1 MLFVIK
7 PTGQG
12 LREINQFFFKIS
24 LVLTICA
31 QIGWLL
37 DNGTSAPA
45 IFLIFFTAIRYH
57 LKNWLNPLWIC
68 LHSWSL
74 LYVEVPCLWYSI
86 AGRLL
91 NPEEGLSSV
100 KSNFTYSDFAPALLW
115 LSFFYLAFIAL
126 KIFKEHAP
134 IKPMPDFIFNDQTF
148 YRLLSVCL
156 VLLGICFFR
165 ELGFAANKLDNIPG
179 FVNEVIR
186 FFIHDAA
193 ILFALCLLNMGRLN
207 AHNTRS
213 VVLLQGLLLLIYLCF
228 FTIMG
233 SKGAII
239 TALFLCIIIPI
250 ACAPILGF
258 REILVPKFGFAAVLA
273 SVAPLLFFLGQLFR
287 SALGQKSATFGD
299 FESAWQ
305 LNFNNLGDL
314 SVLMQT
320 ILYRIS
326 AELNR
331 YLLLATDFFQNGDN
345 PMRMD
350 LMQYISK
357 NTANLLLPGTPF
369 PENFYMSSM
378 LLPSL
383 LSQIPLGSGDYYEL
397 GSQLNSQPYTIFGL
411 LMFFFGNA
419 SPLIFLL
426 FSFVIY
432 WFLRGGTPLVAIGG
446 LLFFQFSLSMYGLEV
461 CVLRALM
468 FVANIFLILKL
479 SRFLETR
486 KRRVVPPSV
495 SVRSGV

>member
-1 MLFVIK
+1 V
-7 PTGQG
+7 
-12 LREINQFFFKIS
+12 
-24 LVLTICA
+24 
-31 QIGWLL
+31 
-37 DNGTSAPA
+37 
-45 IFLIFFTAIRYH
+45 
-57 LKNWLNPLWIC
+57 
-68 LHSWSL
+68 
-74 LYVEVPCLWYSI
+74 
-86 AGRLL
+86 
-91 NPEEGLSSV
+91 
-100 KSNFTYSDFAPALLW
+100 
-115 LSFFYLAFIAL
+115 
-126 KIFKEHAP
+126 
-134 IKPMPDFIFNDQTF
+134 
-148 YRLLSVCL
+148 
-156 VLLGICFFR
+156 
-165 ELGFAANKLDNIPG
+165 
-179 FVNEVIR
+179 
-186 FFIHDAA
+186 
-193 ILFALCLLNMGRLN
+193 
-207 AHNTRS
+207 
-213 VVLLQGLLLLIYLCF
+213 
-228 FTIMG
+228 
-233 SKGAII
+233 
-239 TALFLCIIIPI
+239 
-250 ACAPILGF
+250 
-258 REILVPKFGFAAVLA
+258 
-273 SVAPLLFFLGQLFR
+273 
-287 SALGQKSATFGD
+287 LGQKSATFGD

-357 NTANLLLPGTPF
+357 NVANLLLPGTPF
-369 PENFYMSSM
+369 PENYYMSSM
-378 LLPSL
+378 LLPNL

-426 FSFVIY
+426 YSFVIY

-486 KRRVVPPSV
+486 KRRGAPPSV

>member
-1 MLFVIK
+1 MLFAIR

-12 LREINQFFFKIS
+12 VREVNRFFFKIS

-31 QIGWLL
+31 QIGWLS
-37 DNGTSAPA
+37 DSGTCAPA
-45 IFLIFFTAIRYH
+45 LLLIFFTAIRYH

-91 NPEEGLSSV
+91 NPAEGLSSV

-115 LSFFYLAFIAL
+115 LSLFYLALIAL
-126 KIFKEHAP
+126 KIFKEHGP
-134 IKPMPDFIFNDQTF
+134 SKPVPDFVLNDQTF

-156 VLLGICFFR
+156 VLLGICFLR
-165 ELGFAANKLDNIPG
+165 EQGFAAKKLDNMPG

-207 AHNTRS
+207 AHNVRS
-213 VVLLQGLLLLIYLCF
+213 VVALQGLLLLVYLCL
-228 FTIMG
+228 FTIAG
-233 SKGAII
+233 SKGAIVS
-239 TALFLCIIIPI
+239 ALFLCIIIPI

-258 REILVPKFGFAAVLA
+258 HKVLVPRFGFAAVLA

-287 SALGQKSATFGD
+287 SVLGQKSATFGD

-357 NTANLLLPGTPF
+357 NVANLLLPGTPF
-369 PENFYMSSM
+369 PENYYMSSM

-426 FSFVIY
+426 YSFVIY
-432 WFLRGGTPLVAIGG
+432 WFLRVGSSLVAIGG
-446 LLFFQFSLSMYGLEV
+446 LLLFQFSLSMYGLEV
-461 CVLRALM
+461 CVLRVLM
-468 FVANIFLILKL
+468 FVANIILILNL
-479 SRFLETR
+479 SRLLGTR
-486 KRRVVPPSV
+486 KRKIAPPSV
-495 SVRSGV
+495 SVQSGL

>member
-1 MLFVIK
+1 MLFAIR

-12 LREINQFFFKIS
+12 VREVNWFFFKIS

-31 QIGWLL
+31 QIGWLS
-37 DNGTSAPA
+37 DSGTCAPA
-45 IFLIFFTAIRYH
+45 LFLIFFTAIRYH
-57 LKNWLNPLWIC
+57 LKSWLNPLWIC

-100 KSNFTYSDFAPALLW
+100 KSNFTFNDFAPALLW

-126 KIFKEHAP
+126 KIFKEHVP
-134 IKPMPDFIFNDQTF
+134 SKTVPSFVLNDQTF

-156 VLLGICFFR
+156 VLLGICFLR
-165 ELGFAANKLDNIPG
+165 ELRFAANKLDNIPG

-186 FFIHDAA
+186 FLLHDAA

-207 AHNTRS
+207 AHNVRT
-213 VVLLQGLLLLIYLCF
+213 VVALQGLLLLVYVCL
-228 FTIMG
+228 FTIAG
-233 SKGAII
+233 SKGAIVS
-239 TALFLCIIIPI
+239 ALFLCIIIPI

-258 REILVPKFGFAAVLA
+258 RKILVPRFGFAAVLA

-287 SALGQKSATFGD
+287 SVLGQKSATFGD
-299 FESAWQ
+299 FESAWL
-305 LNFNNLGDL
+305 LNFNTLGDL
-314 SVLMQT
+314 SVLLQT

-350 LMQYISK
+350 LIQYISK

-369 PENFYMSSM
+369 PESYYMSSM

-383 LSQIPLGSGDYYEL
+383 LSQIPLVSGDYYEL

-411 LMFFFGNA
+411 LIFFFGNA

-426 FSFVIY
+426 YSFLMQ
-432 WFLRGGTPLVAIGG
+432 WFLRVGSSLVAIGG
-446 LLFFQFSLSMYGLEV
+446 LLLFQFSLSMYGLEV
-461 CVLRALM
+461 CVLRVLM

-479 SRFLETR
+479 SRLLETR
-486 KRRVVPPSV
+486 KRKVAPPSV
-495 SVRSGV
+495 SVQSGL